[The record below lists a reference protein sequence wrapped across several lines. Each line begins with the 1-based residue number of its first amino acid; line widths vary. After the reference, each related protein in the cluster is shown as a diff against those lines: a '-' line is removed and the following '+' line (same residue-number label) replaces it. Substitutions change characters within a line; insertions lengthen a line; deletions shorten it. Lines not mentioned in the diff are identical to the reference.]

1 MIFFIM
7 MIMMLSIC
15 FHIKVMKAII
25 KNTLSIQLI
34 YWMILK
40 TISRNHL
47 NMSGMNLSIF
57 KLSNTQLYKTMY
69 YIIHLHFGS
78 QILDNTEYD
87 EYIKEW
93 CGSYKWKLLY
103 RASEHKY
110 TASSFH
116 EYCDDKG
123 PTIDSDKE

>member
-1 MIFFIM
+1 
-7 MIMMLSIC
+7 
-15 FHIKVMKAII
+15 
-25 KNTLSIQLI
+25 
-34 YWMILK
+34 
-40 TISRNHL
+40 
-47 NMSGMNLSIF
+47 MSGMNLSIF

-78 QILDNTEYD
+78 QILDNTKYD
-87 EYIKEW
+87 EYIKKW
-93 CGSYKWKLLY
+93 CGSCKWKLLY
-103 RASEHKY
+103 RSSEHKY